1 MTTELYV
8 FAYLPAGFVPA
19 GLLTLTE
26 GATGVDAS
34 TFAYGVRYMER
45 PYAFEVDPVSLS
57 LADKE
62 QLIYKALVPANGLQ
76 LFGGI
81 RDAAPDAW
89 GRRVIEAKFK
99 VPANSLPES
108 AYLLEAGS
116 DRVGALDVRSG
127 RDEGPSQGVSG
138 VQSLQ
143 YLQEAAERIESGEPV
158 PTRLT
163 DLFGSSP
170 GAGGARPKA
179 TVRDEQGLMWLAK
192 FASRSDTFD
201 VARAE
206 HATLRLAA
214 ACGMRVPETRV
225 VDIGG
230 KSCLLVRRFDRYWVE
245 DVQLE
250 QGLAKL
256 PGELVLYE
264 TRPGV
269 AARNEQRLPFVSSLT
284 LVGCDEMASRTK
296 GYADI
301 AGAVRQHAHPKT
313 IRQDTRELFAR
324 MIFNILVSND
334 DDHLRNHGFVRDPR
348 LGGWRLSPLY
358 DVVPRPGIAYERF
371 LHLEVGLQGKL
382 ATLDNAMSA
391 YARFDL
397 ERPDA
402 VALMANIVAR
412 VQQWDSFFDEKGSPG
427 ALIDKLKPAFRV
439 LEEVASPE
447 IRRELQAAQGL
458 AIRSDRLLLPGH
470 QT

>member
-8 FAYLPAGFVPA
+8 FAHLPTGFVPA

-26 GATGVDAS
+26 SAQGVEAS

-45 PYAFEVDPVSLS
+45 PAAFEVDPVSLS

-62 QLIYKALVPANGLQ
+62 QLVYKALVPANGLV

-108 AYLLEAGS
+108 TYLLEAGS

-127 RDEGPSQGVSG
+127 RDEGPSKGVSS
-138 VQSLQ
+138 VRSLQ
-143 YLQEAAERIESGEPV
+143 YLQEAAECIELGEPM
-158 PTRLT
+158 PARLT
-163 DLFGSSP
+163 DLFGSGP

-179 TVRDEQGLMWLAK
+179 TVRDQQNLMWLAK

-201 VARAE
+201 VAHAE

-214 ACGMRVPETRV
+214 SCGMTVPETMV
-225 VDIGG
+225 DDIGG
-230 KSCLLVRRFDRYWVE
+230 KSCLLIRRFDRYWV
-245 DVQLE
+245 DDAQLT
-250 QGLAKL
+250 QGLAQL
-256 PGELVLYE
+256 PDDLVLHE
-264 TRPGV
+264 TRPGD
-269 AARNEQRLPFVSSLT
+269 AARHELRLPFVSSLT

-301 AGAVRQHAHPKT
+301 AAAVRQHAHPRA

-324 MIFNILVSND
+324 MVFNILVSND

-358 DVVPRPGIAYERF
+358 DVVPRPGIAYERL

-382 ATLDNAMSA
+382 ATLDNALSA

-402 VALMANIVAR
+402 LALMANIVVR
-412 VQQWDSFFDEKGSPG
+412 VQQWKAFFEDHGASG
-427 ALIDKLKPAFRV
+427 ALIDKLQPAFRV
-439 LEEVASPE
+439 LDEVASPE
-447 IRRELQAAQGL
+447 LRGELQRA
-458 AIRSDRLLLPGH
+458 PGV
-470 QT
+470 QL

>member
-8 FAYLPAGFVPA
+8 FAHLPAGFVPA

-26 GATGVDAS
+26 GAQGVEAA

-45 PYAFEVDPVSLS
+45 PGAFEVDPVSLS
-57 LADKE
+57 LVDKA
-62 QLIYKALVPANGLQ
+62 QILYKALVPANGLPI
-76 LFGGI
+76 FGGI

-108 AYLLEAGS
+108 TYLLQAGS
-116 DRVGALDVRSG
+116 DRVGALDLRSG
-127 RDEGPSQGVSG
+127 RDEGPSKGVSG
-138 VQSLQ
+138 VQTLQ
-143 YLQEAAERIESGEPV
+143 YLQEAAERIELGEPI
-158 PTRLT
+158 PARLT
-163 DLFGSSP
+163 DLFGSGP

-206 HATLRLAA
+206 HATLRLAE
-214 ACGMRVPETRV
+214 ACGRTVPETCA

-230 KSCLLVRRFDRYWVE
+230 KSCLLIRRFDRYWL
-245 DVQLE
+245 DDAQLE
-250 QGLAKL
+250 QGLDQL
-256 PGELVLYE
+256 SDDLVLHE
-264 TRPGV
+264 TRPRDAV
-269 AARNEQRLPFVSSLT
+269 RHEQRLPFVSSLT
-284 LVGCDEMASRTK
+284 LVGCDEIASRTK

-301 AGAVRQHAHPKT
+301 AASVRRHAHPKV

-324 MIFNILVSND
+324 MVFNILVSND

-382 ATLDNAMSA
+382 ATLDNALSA

-402 VALMANIVAR
+402 VALVAGIVGQ
-412 VQQWDSFFDEKGSPG
+412 VQQWKAFFEEQGAPG
-427 ALIDKLKPAFRV
+427 ELIDTLQPAFRV

-447 IRRELQAAQGL
+447 LRGEIQV
-458 AIRSDRLLLPGH
+458 S
-470 QT
+470 